1 MFSKSIPL
9 FKEAGLKKLASST
22 VLVFGCGGV
31 GSFAI
36 EALARSGV
44 GTLIIVDKDR
54 VEISNIN
61 RQIIALHSTV
71 GALKVDLIEQRVH
84 DINPSCKVI
93 KHALFYNLEN
103 KAPVW
108 NQEGIDFVLD
118 AIDTVTF
125 KLDII
130 REAKARKI
138 KFLTVVGQGNRM
150 APEKVTIKE
159 LKDTSYDPLAKVI
172 RVKLKKERLLK
183 DTPCVCSEEIPMHFK
198 HQRRPAS
205 NAFVPATAGLVAA
218 SYIVRELIKEC

>member
-9 FKEAGLKKLASST
+9 FKEAGLNKLASST

-36 EALARSGV
+36 EALARSGI

-61 RQIIALHSTV
+61 RQIAALHSTLDQ
-71 GALKVDLIEQRVH
+71 LKVDILEARIK
-84 DINPSCKVI
+84 DINPNCTVI
-93 KHALFYNLEN
+93 KYPMFYTLEN
-103 KAPVW
+103 KHVIWDNHQA
-108 NQEGIDFVLD
+108 DFVLD

-130 REAKARKI
+130 RESKARNI
-138 KFLTVVGQGNRM
+138 RFITVVGQGNRM

-172 RVKLKKERLLK
+172 RVKLQKERLLK
-183 DTPCVCSEEIPMHFK
+183 NTPCVCSEEIPRKFP

-205 NAFVPATAGLVAA
+205 NAFVPATAGLTAA
-218 SYIVRELIKEC
+218 AYIVRELIKE